1 MLCLL
6 CCVCV
11 WVCVGVCWCVGG
23 VWVCVGVWV
32 CGCVLVCVGVLVLV
46 FGVSACVCGS
56 GGEEWRCVH
65 QRQRQTRLCASTAQ
79 AGTHS
84 AIAANTRPGRDGVAM
99 LFTMIT

>member
-1 MLCLL
+1 MSE
-6 CCVCV
+6 
-11 WVCVGVCWCVGG
+11 CWG
-23 VWVCVGVWV
+23 VWVCWCLV
-32 CGCVLVCVGVLVLV
+32 CLCVCVGEEVREGGQS
-46 FGVSACVCGS
+46 GVRGE
-56 GGEEWRCVH
+56 EEWRCVH